1 MIGFDLVGY
10 LLFALV
16 TSITPGPN
24 NYLLFSYG
32 KNYGFK
38 DSNKLMLGIALGF
51 TTMLLISG
59 YGLGEIIQR
68 NATIGLLLK
77 IISSAWLLYLAF
89 VLSKLS
95 IDVTE
100 DSKPKVGF
108 YQAYL
113 LQFLNPKAWIMAIT
127 GASVFLPHMGNIHL
141 SVWVFALSF
150 AIVGV
155 PCMIAWVSF
164 GDLISR
170 VLKSEKANKMLG
182 YLLFALMVMSIVM
195 IWLKE

>member
-1 MIGFDLVGY
+1 MIGFDIAGY
-10 LLFALV
+10 LIFAFV

-32 KNYGFK
+32 KNFGFK

-51 TTMLLISG
+51 ITMLLISG

-68 NATIGLLLK
+68 NSTIGLILK
-77 IISSAWLLYLAF
+77 IVSSVWLLYLAF
-89 VLSKLS
+89 VLSKLNAN
-95 IDVTE
+95 ITE

-113 LQFLNPKAWIMAIT
+113 LQFVNPKAWIMAIT
-127 GASVFLPHMGNIHL
+127 GASAFLPHMGNIHL

-150 AIVGV
+150 GLVGL
-155 PCMIAWVSF
+155 PCMIAWVFF

-170 VLKSEKANKMLG
+170 LLNSEKANKMLG
-182 YLLFALMVMSIVM
+182 YILFGLMVMSIVM